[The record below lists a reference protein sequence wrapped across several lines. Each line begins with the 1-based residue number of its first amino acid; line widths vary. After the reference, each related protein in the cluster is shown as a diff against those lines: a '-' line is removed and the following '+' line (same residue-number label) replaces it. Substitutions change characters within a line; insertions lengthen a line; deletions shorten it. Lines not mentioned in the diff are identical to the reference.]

1 MISIGSFGR
10 LNLCIGSNMNRTFIS
25 VPLKLMALIV
35 STLLLISAG
44 FSSLSLWRLEQEF
57 NQFQQD
63 KRNLGSA
70 QFRVEKARLDNQL
83 RLWVESFSDIVGVNE
98 EPDFEAFADEIAQQF
113 YALQLH
119 LNVEELWLTDENLQT
134 LWLSSDSTPRLVREH
149 AHEVLSMQEPLSSI
163 DCQRNCQLF
172 TSVPVINENGK
183 IAVVTMSASLID
195 IIFSLHQSL
204 KTNVAVVSWPSS
216 QTLSLQ
222 QVSFISASNQAQLK
236 KLFAQHA
243 TLLPLAQVMDEG
255 IQLSQNNSHYLLN
268 FMPLAT
274 TSAREYFLILIN
286 DVSDFKAKNESY
298 RHYFLLTELVI
309 FIALA
314 LLVFVI
320 TNPFARRL
328 INLANALPMLSRR
341 EFNEFRKVRLT
352 RRSLFVDELD
362 IVANAAQDLSF
373 ELEQLNMEVEQKTQ
387 ELENIAMYDLLTGL
401 PNRNMLNLQLH
412 KLVASLH
419 RSQEG
424 IGVLFLDLD
433 DFKKVN
439 DSHGHGEGDHLLEE
453 AANRIRTSIS
463 KADLVCRFGG
473 DEFVVVLPQIS
484 SIDQAVTV
492 AKEILGRFKLPIKVG
507 SGVFYVSTSI
517 GIVYS
522 DNETIRAEDLVSFAD
537 IAMYE
542 AKKCGG
548 SQYHIYQQEMFTRV
562 AQRVEL
568 EGEVRQALLKQQFS
582 LSLQPQLSAK
592 DKKLVGFEALL
603 RWHHPERGMIPPDEF
618 IPILENSEYMIE
630 LGYWVMR
637 RCFELVSELLQQGL
651 VDVRVAINLSA
662 MQFLDPHLSDYLC
675 QLMRRFNLSA
685 KHFELELTEQTLV
698 SDIDTAINVMKS
710 LKEIGFSFAIDD
722 FGTGYSSLAYLK
734 KMPVDVIK
742 IDKSFVFGMLENH
755 SDYQII
761 ISTIAMVK
769 NLGLTVVAEGVE
781 SGAQLRSLTMNDCD
795 IIQGYYFSKPV
806 PEVELNSFLAERLV
820 DGYWKTQAK
829 QH

>member
-1 MISIGSFGR
+1 
-10 LNLCIGSNMNRTFIS
+10 MNRTFIS
-25 VPLKLMALIV
+25 VPLKLLALIV
-35 STLLLISAG
+35 GTLLLVSAG

-57 NQFQQD
+57 TQFQRD
-63 KRNLGSA
+63 KLNLGSA
-70 QFRVEKARLDNQL
+70 QFSVEKARLDNQL
-83 RLWVESFSDIVGVNE
+83 RIWVESFSDIVGVNE
-98 EPDFEAFADEIAQQF
+98 RPNFDALTNAVAEQF

-119 LNVEELWLTDENLQT
+119 LNVENLWLIDENLQT
-134 LWLSSDSTPRLVREH
+134 LWLSPEITPRLVREH
-149 AHEVLSMQEPLSSI
+149 ANEVLRMQEPLSTI
-163 DCQRNCQLF
+163 DCQVDCQLF

-204 KTNVAVVSWPSS
+204 NSNVAVISLPSG

-236 KLFAQHA
+236 KLFAQHPEQ
-243 TLLPLAQVMDEG
+243 LPLAQVMDEG
-255 IQLSQNNSHYLLN
+255 IQLSQNHSHYLLN

-274 TSAREYFLILIN
+274 TSTREYFLVLID
-286 DVSDFKAKNESY
+286 DVSDFKQKNENY
-298 RHYFLLTELVI
+298 RNYFLVTELFI
-309 FIALA
+309 FITLA
-314 LLVFVI
+314 LLVFFV
-320 TNPFARRL
+320 TSPFARRL

-341 EFNEFRKVRLT
+341 EFNEFRKVPLK
-352 RRSLFVDELD
+352 RRSFFVDELD

-419 RSQEG
+419 RSSEG

-439 DSHGHGEGDHLLEE
+439 DSHGHGEGDRLLEE
-453 AANRIRTSIS
+453 AANRIRTSIN
-463 KADLVCRFGG
+463 KADLACRFGG
-473 DEFVVVLPQIS
+473 DEFVIVLPQIA
-484 SIDQAVTV
+484 SIEQAVSV

-522 DNETIRAEDLVSFAD
+522 DNEAIRAEDLVSFAD

-542 AKKCGG
+542 AKKSGG
-548 SQYHIYQQEMFTRV
+548 SQYHIYKPEMFTRV

-592 DKKLVGFEALL
+592 DKKLIGFEALL

-637 RCFELVSELLQQGL
+637 RCFELVSEFLEHGL
-651 VDVRVAINLSA
+651 IDVRVAINLSA
-662 MQFLDPHLSDYLC
+662 MQFLDPHLSDYLR

-698 SDIDTAINVMKS
+698 SDIDTAIGVMNS
-710 LKEIGFSFAIDD
+710 LKKIGFSFAIDD

-742 IDKSFVFGMLENH
+742 IDKSFIFGMLENH

-761 ISTIAMVK
+761 MSTIAMVK

-806 PEVELNSFLAERLV
+806 PEVELKSFLAERLV

>member
-1 MISIGSFGR
+1 
-10 LNLCIGSNMNRTFIS
+10 MNRTFIS
-25 VPLKLMALIV
+25 VPLKLLALIV
-35 STLLLISAG
+35 GTLLLVSAG

-57 NQFQQD
+57 TQFQRD
-63 KRNLGSA
+63 KLNLGSA
-70 QFRVEKARLDNQL
+70 QFSVEKARLDNQL
-83 RLWVESFSDIVGVNE
+83 RIWVESFSDIVGVNE
-98 EPDFEAFADEIAQQF
+98 RPNFDALTNAVAEQF

-119 LNVEELWLTDENLQT
+119 LNVENLWLIDENLQT
-134 LWLSSDSTPRLVREH
+134 LWLSPESTPRLVREH
-149 AHEVLSMQEPLSSI
+149 ANEVLRMQEPLSTI
-163 DCQRNCQLF
+163 DCQVDCQLF

-204 KTNVAVVSWPSS
+204 NSNVAVISLPSS

-236 KLFAQHA
+236 KLFAQHPEQ
-243 TLLPLAQVMDEG
+243 LPLAQVMDEG
-255 IQLSQNNSHYLLN
+255 IQLSQNHSHYLLN

-274 TSAREYFLILIN
+274 TSTREYFLVLID
-286 DVSDFKAKNESY
+286 DVSDFKEKNENY
-298 RHYFLLTELVI
+298 RNYFLVTELFI
-309 FIALA
+309 FITLA
-314 LLVFVI
+314 LLVFFV
-320 TNPFARRL
+320 TSPFARRL

-341 EFNEFRKVRLT
+341 EFNEFRKVPLK

-412 KLVASLH
+412 KQVASLH
-419 RSQEG
+419 RSKEG

-439 DSHGHGEGDHLLEE
+439 DSHGHGEGDRLLEE
-453 AANRIRTSIS
+453 AANRIRTSIN
-463 KADLVCRFGG
+463 KADLACRFGG
-473 DEFVVVLPQIS
+473 DEFVIVLPQIAS
-484 SIDQAVTV
+484 VDQAVSV
-492 AKEILGRFKLPIKVG
+492 AQEILGRFKLPIKIG

-522 DNETIRAEDLVSFAD
+522 DNEAIRAEDLVSFAD

-542 AKKCGG
+542 AKKSGG
-548 SQYHIYQQEMFTRV
+548 SQYHIYKPEMFTRV

-592 DKKLVGFEALL
+592 DKKLIGFEALL

-637 RCFELVSELLQQGL
+637 RCFELVSEFIEQGL
-651 VDVRVAINLSA
+651 IDVRVAINLSA
-662 MQFLDPHLSDYLC
+662 MQFLDPHLSDYLR

-698 SDIDTAINVMKS
+698 SDIDTAIGVMNS
-710 LKEIGFSFAIDD
+710 LKKIGFSFAIDD

-742 IDKSFVFGMLENH
+742 IDKSFIFGMLENH

-761 ISTIAMVK
+761 MSTIAMVK

-806 PEVELNSFLAERLV
+806 PEVELKSFLAERLV